1 MRNTRRPYT
10 DILMRAILH
19 CDINNCFASIETA
32 INPKLLGLPVAV
44 CGNPLERRGIVLA
57 KSEQAKKYGVK
68 TGDTLWEA
76 RQKCKD
82 IIFIPPHYD
91 TYVQYSEAIQ
101 KYYAQF
107 TPQIEPFG
115 LDECWLDVS
124 HHPDPIQLAEQIRQ
138 DIRRIFHITVSIGVS
153 FNKVF
158 AKLGSDLKKPDAV
171 TAIPAETYRHI
182 IWGLPVSTLLGAGR
196 ATSENLRRIG
206 ICSIGQLASA
216 DRKMIRARLGKHG
229 DKLWCAANGQD
240 NSPVLPIHLR
250 EPRQSIGHGTTLP
263 YDMHASH
270 ELWPT
275 IQVLAERTAFGL
287 HSEALSGLGIAIMVR
302 DTTLC
307 FRQYQTNLRQPIASS
322 STIAQYALMLLSQ
335 HYPWDFPIRAFSI
348 RVFHL
353 VPENTPRQLSLFDMS
368 ASKARQNV
376 TDRTLQAIQTRYGTQ
391 ALYRGYQLGMPSC
404 PKNTFPNACSAKQKR
419 PAVFG

>member
-1 MRNTRRPYT
+1 
-10 DILMRAILH
+10 MRAILH

-57 KSEQAKKYGVK
+57 KSEQAKKYGIK

-138 DIRRIFHITVSIGVS
+138 DIRRIFQITVSIGQ
-153 FNKVF
+153 K
-158 AKLGSDLKKPDAV
+158 
-171 TAIPAETYRHI
+171 
-182 IWGLPVSTLLGAGR
+182 
-196 ATSENLRRIG
+196 
-206 ICSIGQLASA
+206 QLQGFFTP
-216 DRKMIRARLGKHG
+216 RLGKHG

-263 YDMHASH
+263 YDVHASH

-335 HYPWDFPIRAFSI
+335 HYPWDFPIRAFSV

-353 VPENTPRQLSLFDMS
+353 VPENTPRQLSLFGMS
-368 ASKARQNV
+368 ESQARQNA
-376 TDRTLQAIQTRYGTQ
+376 TDRTLQAIQTRYGPQ
-391 ALYRGYQLGMPSC
+391 ALCRGYQLGMPSC